1 MKERPE
7 ATTMVRPRDEAGS
20 VCRHQRP
27 APRKPPS
34 AVSGS
39 SHKLVGQEPSL
50 CVCGAIYLIFVQFFT
65 FFLGAGN
72 YGPTSPFLQRG
83 RFSVIPEEPQ
93 NSPGGSASLPPIITT
108 TVADRQA
115 SPDWDFDDDKS
126 VHV

>member
-39 SHKLVGQEPSL
+39 SHKL
-50 CVCGAIYLIFVQFFT
+50 
-65 FFLGAGN
+65 
-72 YGPTSPFLQRG
+72 RG